1 MTMTPT
7 PEVTARRAF
16 VESLVKSNPNLDTTG
31 VFSRGVA
38 AGKYPSTRAGKQL
51 CSQDLRRL
59 RAAGLKHTGKRKVRS
74 AKETVQMEEA
84 VEDILYRYHPQT
96 VRQLFY
102 QLTVRGLV
110 EKSENGYRQVE
121 ALTVSMRKGG
131 DIPFDMIVD
140 NTRRVAQPLTFSKV
154 DDAISDLVD
163 SYRKSLWDGRPS
175 RIEVWL
181 EKDALASVI
190 SPITSKYDV
199 PLFVAR
205 GYSSLSF
212 LHNDAKPILEEWAA
226 GDLPITVL
234 HLGDFDPSGR
244 DAARQIGEELR
255 QICPDATLDFIEL
268 AVTVEQI
275 EQWNLPSR
283 PNKIKDP
290 RTKGFQQRYGHA
302 RESVELDAIPAERLR
317 QIIEDAIKE
326 HMPDSAYETL
336 MLQEAAERDQLER
349 LAGLAPDW
357 IEVMHDYRRGD
368 RPDRDPDDLLPPP
381 NPPTPPSSPPVP
393 PLGDFDFNI
402 MGA

>member
-1 MTMTPT
+1 MSIPSLATSMAGR
-7 PEVTARRAF
+7 EVAVRRAF
-16 VESLVKSNPNLDTTG
+16 VEALVKSNPSMEMSE
-31 VFSRGVA
+31 VFSHGVT
-38 AGKYPSTRAGKQL
+38 AGKYENTRAGRQL

-59 RAAGLKHTGKRKVRS
+59 RAGGLEHTGKRKVRTGEET
-74 AKETVQMEEA
+74 AKMEEA
-84 VEDILYRYHPQT
+84 VQDILHRYHPQT
-96 VRQLFY
+96 VRQVFY

-110 EKSENGYRQVE
+110 EKSESGYRQVE
-121 ALTVSMRKGG
+121 ALTVNMRKGG
-131 DIPFDMIVD
+131 DIPFDLIVD
-140 NTRRVAQPLTFSKV
+140 NTRSVAQPQTFSKV
-154 DDAISDLVD
+154 EDAVSDLVE

-175 RIEVWL
+175 RIQVWL

-212 LHNDAKPILEEWAA
+212 LHNDAKPILEEWADD
-226 GDLPITVL
+226 DLPITVL

-244 DAARQIGEELR
+244 DAARQIDEELR
-255 QICPDATLDFIEL
+255 EICPDARLDFVEL
-268 AVTVEQI
+268 AVTVAQI
-275 EQWNLPSR
+275 DEWNLPSR

-290 RTKGFQQRYGHA
+290 RTKGFQRRYGQA

-317 QIIEDAIKE
+317 QIIEVAIKE

-357 IEVMHDYRRGD
+357 IEVLHDYRPGD
-368 RPDRDPDDLLPPP
+368 RPDRDPDDLRLPPP
-381 NPPTPPSSPPVP
+381 SPARPV
-393 PLGDFDFNI
+393 GDFNI